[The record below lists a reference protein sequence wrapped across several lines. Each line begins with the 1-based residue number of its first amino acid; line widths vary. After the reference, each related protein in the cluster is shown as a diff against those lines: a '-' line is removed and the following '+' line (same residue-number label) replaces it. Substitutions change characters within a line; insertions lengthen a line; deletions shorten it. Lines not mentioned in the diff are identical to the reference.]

1 MISPLVVDYYNR
13 KITHYPF
20 SVVSDVTPSAVH
32 VGNIVQGARMAQAQG
47 RELGSSEEESDTARK
62 VGPQVCLLSIAKH
75 GVASSS

>member
-1 MISPLVVDYYNR
+1 MTDLFNSK
-13 KITHYPF
+13 KIHAPV
-20 SVVSDVTPSAVH
+20 SVVLDVTPSAVH

-62 VGPQVCLLSIAKH
+62 VGPQVCLLSIVKH